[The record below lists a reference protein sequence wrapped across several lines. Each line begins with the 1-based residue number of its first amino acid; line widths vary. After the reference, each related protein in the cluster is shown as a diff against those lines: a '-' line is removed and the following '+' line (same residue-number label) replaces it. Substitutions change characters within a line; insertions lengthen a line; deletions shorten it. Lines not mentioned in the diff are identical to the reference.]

1 MRRSSYKQIKDKQQ
15 KQKKHQACHRSRQ
28 ETKKPK
34 LHDNAPKEVTTQQA
48 PPSPRPQRPRVFTQS
63 LIAERVAATTLSKES
78 QQPQASSS
86 LAPKR
91 WDFSRKNLH
100 HRQYLSKLANPDL
113 SFYHAIWVLTTPRR
127 R

>member
-15 KQKKHQACHRSRQ
+15 KQRSIKLAIEAVR
-28 ETKKPK
+28 KLRKPK
-34 LHDNAPKEVTTQQA
+34 LHDNTPKEVTTQQA
-48 PPSPRPQRPRVFTQS
+48 SPSPRPQRPRVFTWS
-63 LIAERVAATTLSKES
+63 LIAERVATTMLSRES
-78 QQPQASSS
+78 RHPQTLLS

-91 WDFSRKNLH
+91 WDFSQKNFH
-100 HRQYLSKLANPDL
+100 HNRYVSKLANPEL